1 MTSLAFPD
9 HLSEEALEKVPRP
22 EREEYLKRL
31 ILETVKKNPEGV
43 TLQMLKERLSLIGV
57 RTLAKYLQILKYTN
71 QVYTRQIGPT
81 IMYLPNSQ
89 LMHPAFERSFP
100 LTDKEIKVSLLKNRL
115 GQQIFIQEEGR
126 DKYNRRI
133 GAGIVIPK
141 PAFAAF
147 LKFLRDSY
155 NAMEKS

>member
-1 MTSLAFPD
+1 MTSLTFPD

-81 IMYLPNSQ
+81 IVYLPNSQ

-115 GQQIFIQEEGR
+115 GQEIFIQEEGR

-141 PAFAAF
+141 PAFVAF